1 MAKTPVRTFRIP
13 TELWT
18 RLDAFAKESNTT
30 KTSVLIE
37 ALEKLIGRNQ

>member
-13 TELWT
+13 TELWNK
-18 RLDAFAKESNTT
+18 LNAWAEENNTT

-37 ALEKLIGRNQ
+37 ALEKMIGRKP

>member
-13 TELWT
+13 TELWNK
-18 RLDAFAKESNTT
+18 LDAWSKENNVT
-30 KTSVLIE
+30 KTSVLVE

>member
-13 TELWT
+13 TELWYK
-18 RLDAFAKESNTT
+18 LDAFAKDNNKT

-37 ALEKLIGRNQ
+37 ALEKMIGRN